1 MLEEITVV
9 RGKMVQEINEKVRI
23 FKECIA
29 LIGLE
34 ESFKKF
40 KDVTCF
46 EDAEL
51 LARLH
56 N

>member
-9 RGKMVQEINEKVRI
+9 RGKMVEEIKEKVRI
-23 FKECIA
+23 YKECIN

-46 EDAEL
+46 EEAK
-51 LARLH
+51 
-56 N
+56 